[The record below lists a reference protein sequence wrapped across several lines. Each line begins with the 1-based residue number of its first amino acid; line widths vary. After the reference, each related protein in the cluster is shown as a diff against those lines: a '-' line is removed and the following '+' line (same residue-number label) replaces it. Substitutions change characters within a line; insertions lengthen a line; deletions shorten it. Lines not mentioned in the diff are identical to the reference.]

1 MTDVAL
7 KERDPSDVQVGPV
20 DEAARLAR
28 EISESRA
35 AESSQETQADYV
47 KRLDQTYGELPAEE
61 FLDVMINQEF
71 SGRIAL
77 VSSFGAEAA
86 VLLDL
91 VSRVAPDLPVVFLE
105 TGMHFAQTLQYRRQV
120 AEKLGLTNVLDIMP
134 DAEDLKAEDPD
145 NTLWQWDTDKCC
157 NIRKVR
163 PLAKALEPF
172 DAWIN
177 GRKQMHGG
185 ERVRLPRVEVNGK
198 FIKVNPLARW
208 TRDDVQHAFEE
219 SGLPRHPLVEQGYP
233 SIGCWPCTQPASE
246 DDIRSGRWSGS
257 DKTECGI
264 HGKLG
269 M

>member
-1 MTDVAL
+1 MADAAL
-7 KERDPSDVQVGPV
+7 KKSTEVERVSAPV
-20 DEAARLAR
+20 DEAERLAR
-28 EISESRA
+28 DIVRSRA
-35 AESSQETQADYV
+35 SQTAVETTHDYV
-47 KRLDQTYGELPAEE
+47 KRLDRTYGDLTAEE
-61 FLDVMINQEF
+61 FLDVMVNQEF
-71 SGRIAL
+71 SGEIAL

-86 VLLDL
+86 VLLQL
-91 VSRVAPDLPVVFLE
+91 VSRVAPDLPVIFLE

-120 AEKLGLTNVLDIMP
+120 AEKLGLTNVLDITP
-134 DAEDLKAEDPD
+134 DEDELKEEDPD

-163 PLAKALEPF
+163 PLSKSLEPF
-172 DAWIN
+172 EAWIN

-208 TRDDVQHAFEE
+208 TRDDVQRAFEE

-233 SIGCWPCTQPASE
+233 SIGCWPCTQPAS
-246 DDIRSGRWSGS
+246 DDDVRGGRWAGS
-257 DKTECGI
+257 NKSECGI